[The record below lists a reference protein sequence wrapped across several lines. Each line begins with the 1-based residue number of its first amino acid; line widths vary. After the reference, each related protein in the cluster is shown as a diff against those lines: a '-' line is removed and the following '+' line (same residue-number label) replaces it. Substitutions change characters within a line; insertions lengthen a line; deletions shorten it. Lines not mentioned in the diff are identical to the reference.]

1 MCGLT
6 GIIANNPEGLGI
18 GLTEMLKEIE
28 HRGRDATGFA
38 VYEIR
43 DDIQIRVSIRNIDSK
58 PDLLKILEKYE
69 QPSAANSTSGGRSY
83 KGVGIFDFYETSLN
97 MPPSEIKALHHEI
110 DCHPDL
116 CVHSLGEK
124 IKVYKDQGTARDLES
139 HHRFNIGPA
148 THGIG
153 HVRLA
158 TESLEDINFAHP
170 FISEMH
176 PELSLV
182 HNGQFTNYFNLRR
195 SLETKGVRF
204 KTNNDSEIAVQYLAF
219 LMEKNGGD
227 LEEAIHQAMDAFD
240 GVFTIIVS
248 TEDQIGI
255 FRDELGMKPVLF
267 FETDD
272 GSVLFG
278 SEEISLAKISADVN
292 ATEMEPGGVKVWSI

>member
-1 MCGLT
+1 
-6 GIIANNPEGLGI
+6 
-18 GLTEMLKEIE
+18 
-28 HRGRDATGFA
+28 
-38 VYEIR
+38 
-43 DDIQIRVSIRNIDSK
+43 
-58 PDLLKILEKYE
+58 
-69 QPSAANSTSGGRSY
+69 
-83 KGVGIFDFYETSLN
+83 
-97 MPPSEIKALHHEI
+97 MPPSEIEALHHEI
-110 DCHPDL
+110 DSHPDL
-116 CVHSLGEK
+116 CVHSLGKK
-124 IKVYKDQGTARDLES
+124 IKVYKDQGTARDLEN
-139 HHRFNIGPA
+139 HHQFNIGPA

-170 FISEMH
+170 FISEMY
-176 PELSLV
+176 PGLSLV

-219 LMEKNGGD
+219 LMKQNGGD
-227 LEEAIHQAMDAFD
+227 LEGAIHQAMEKFD

-267 FETDD
+267 FETED

-278 SEEISLAKISADVN
+278 SEEISLAKIATDVN
-292 ATEMEPGGVKVWSI
+292 ATEMEPGGVKVWNI